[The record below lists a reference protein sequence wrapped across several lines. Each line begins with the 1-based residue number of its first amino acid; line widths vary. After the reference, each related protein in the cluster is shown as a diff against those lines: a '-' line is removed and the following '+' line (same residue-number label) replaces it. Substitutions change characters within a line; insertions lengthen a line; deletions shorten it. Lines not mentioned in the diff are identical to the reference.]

1 MKSLKIGDYIIIC
14 LIIVSVVLGQY
25 YMISQNTGGNLK
37 TIVIRVDQKEFF
49 YKLNVNESKEIIFD
63 FDGHQG
69 VLHFKDGKIKMETM
83 DIDLCPKQICS
94 KTGWIEFNYESIV
107 CLPNKIIV
115 TINFNKG
122 DDLDSVSF

>member
-1 MKSLKIGDYIIIC
+1 M
-14 LIIVSVVLGQY
+14 
-25 YMISQNTGGNLK
+25 
-37 TIVIRVDQKEFF
+37 
-49 YKLNVNESKEIIFD
+49 NESKEIIFD